1 MEKPHRRFVPGFST
15 FFYPRADQI
24 FEMEKFEFL
33 DKELGQLYPENGNPN
48 RRYVDKLAKVKMRN
62 GNEQW
67 ILIHIEVQ
75 GYADKQFARRMFEY
89 FYRVLDKYK
98 RPVTAIAIFSGS
110 QKEMPDR
117 YLMKLLGTRL
127 EYKFKT
133 YRIID
138 QSEEQLKSAAKNPF
152 AQVIL
157 GARTA
162 LMSGKMTDEE
172 LMTRHE
178 WIFTALDKTLSSRKK
193 MAILPL

>member
-1 MEKPHRRFVPGFST
+1 
-15 FFYPRADQI
+15 
-24 FEMEKFEFL
+24 
-33 DKELGQLYPENGNPN
+33 
-48 RRYVDKLAKVKMRN
+48 VDKLAKVKMRN